1 MTTVSHFQLDILT
14 RIPEW
19 SAFAASLVDHAL
31 AAFKAKRVLL
41 ALPMDGHSMIHA
53 QAMAGQR
60 ALSFAEPQRPADFYG
75 VAGEELDWQLRE
87 PAVSLHAANFAS
99 QEIWSDATPQGPLYR
114 LILPLYTEAGMA
126 GILYADVTDVVHVS
140 MVLDGAAFRLE
151 CEALAHLLA
160 ERWQAYRQGQGG
172 SLDELTAHLQ
182 ASLTR
187 AEEYRALLQSLHGV
201 TLTLTQAP
209 DLDALYRAAVASGI
223 TELDFDRMAVFEVD
237 PGRQTMS
244 GTYGTDNNGALTD
257 EHWFKSALPTHP
269 MFQEAYRKR
278 DNVVV
283 NEDAPLYYNKVVV
296 GRGWN
301 ALAGLW
307 IDSEFVGW
315 IACDNYL
322 RRRALQPYQREVLKL
337 FASILAQLIRVKRA
351 EQETRLLNQQLFEQA
366 AELERARDV
375 AESANRSK
383 SEFLATVSHEIR
395 TPLNGILGFL
405 QLLRE
410 TPLVDEQ
417 QEYVDSIAHSGEALL
432 ALINDLLD
440 FSKIEAGRLTLARR
454 PFDLRSI
461 TAQACAML
469 AAHAAEKGLALRLQV
484 DPDLNP
490 GYLGDPL
497 RFKQVLVN
505 LIGNAIK
512 FTEQGEVVVKL
523 LMSHG
528 EPRLEVTDTGI
539 GIEPGKRD
547 QLFQRFYQAESGPTR
562 RYGGT
567 GLGLAICR
575 LLIEMMGGDIDVEST
590 PGMGSR
596 FWFRLPGAPADP
608 GKDWALHWEPWPET
622 LDFLN
627 GRKLAWHGE
636 SPWRA
641 EIESYLSKA
650 GVLWVPPDE
659 ADVVL
664 CDEDD
669 RPAAALAQV
678 VLAWHLPRFS
688 EQGVCYLP
696 KPVLGRTG
704 LVRSLRNL
712 LVGTAVQD
720 NVEPPPVRGAS
731 RRILLAEDSP
741 VNQRVVQRYLQQYG
755 YEVVVAQNGE
765 EALACVRREPFD
777 LILMDWQMPVMD
789 GLEATR
795 RLRAEPAS
803 QYCPIVALT
812 ANAQGEAEVLCR
824 DAGMDAFLVKP
835 LDLARM
841 RSTIERLLNR

>member
-1 MTTVSHFQLDILT
+1 MTTVSHLQLDTLT
-14 RIPEW
+14 RIPDW
-19 SAFAASLVDHAL
+19 SAFTAALVEHAL
-31 AAFKAKRVLL
+31 TAFKAKRVLL
-41 ALPMDGHSMIHA
+41 ALPVNGRSMIHA

-60 ALSFAEPQRPADFYG
+60 ALSFVEPQRPADFYG

-87 PAVSLHAANFAS
+87 PAVSLHAANFAA
-99 QEIWSDATPQGPLYR
+99 QEIWSDTPPEAPLYR
-114 LILPLYTEAGMA
+114 LLLPLYTEEGMA
-126 GILYADVTDVVHVS
+126 GIVYADVTDAVHVS
-140 MVLDGAAFRLE
+140 MVLDRAAFRLE
-151 CEALAHLLA
+151 CEALARLLA
-160 ERWQAYRQGQGG
+160 DRWRAYRDGQGAT
-172 SLDELTAHLQ
+172 LDELTAHLQ
-182 ASLTR
+182 ASLAR

-223 TELDFDRMAVFEVD
+223 TELGFDRMAVFEVD
-237 PGRQTMS
+237 PGRQAMS

-278 DNVVV
+278 DTVVV

-307 IDSEFVGW
+307 LDSEFVGW

-322 RRRALQPYQREVLKL
+322 HRRPLQPYQREVLKL

-351 EQETRLLNQQLFEQA
+351 EQETRQLNQRLSEQA

-410 TPLVDEQ
+410 TPLQDEQ
-417 QEYVDSIAHSGEALL
+417 GEYVASIAHSGEALL

-440 FSKIEAGRLTLARR
+440 FSKIEAGRLKLARR
-454 PFDLRSI
+454 SFDLRSI
-461 TAQACAML
+461 SAQACAML
-469 AAHAAEKGLALRLQV
+469 AAQAAEKGLALRLQI
-484 DPDLNP
+484 DPSLTP
-490 GYLGDPL
+490 GYVGDPL
-497 RFKQVLVN
+497 RFKQVLIN

-512 FTEQGEVVVKL
+512 FTERGEVLVIVT
-523 LMSHG
+523 MQHG
-528 EPRLEVTDTGI
+528 EPYVTVTDTGI
-539 GIEPGKRD
+539 GIEDGKRE
-547 QLFQRFYQAESGPTR
+547 QLFQRFYQADSSPTR

-575 LLIEMMGGDIDVEST
+575 LLVEMMGGEIDVEST
-590 PGMGSR
+590 PGQGSR
-596 FWFRLPGAPADP
+596 FWFRLPAAPTDP
-608 GKDWALHWEPWPET
+608 GRDWQLHWEPWPET
-622 LDFLN
+622 LDFLR
-627 GRKLAWHGE
+627 GRRLAWHGE

-641 EIESYLSKA
+641 EIETYLHQA
-650 GVLWVPPDE
+650 GVHWVPATE
-659 ADVVL
+659 AEVVL
-664 CDEDD
+664 CDEAN
-669 RPAAALAQV
+669 RPEHAPAEV
-678 VLAWHLPRFS
+678 VLSWHPPQAA
-688 EQGVCYLP
+688 EAKVCYLP

-704 LVRSLRNL
+704 LVRALRNL
-712 LVGTAVQD
+712 LLGAQAPAE
-720 NVEPPPVRGAS
+720 NEPPRARS
-731 RRILLAEDSP
+731 TNRRILLAEDSP
-741 VNQRVVQRYLQQYG
+741 VNQRVVQRYLQQFG
-755 YEVVVAQNGE
+755 YDVVVAENGE
-765 EALACVRREPFD
+765 QAVACAQHESFD

-795 RLRAEPAS
+795 RLRADPAN

-812 ANAQGEAEVLCR
+812 ANAQGEGEMLCR
-824 DAGMDAFLVKP
+824 EAGMDAFLVKP
-835 LDLARM
+835 LDLAQM
-841 RSTIERLLNR
+841 RVTIERLLRR